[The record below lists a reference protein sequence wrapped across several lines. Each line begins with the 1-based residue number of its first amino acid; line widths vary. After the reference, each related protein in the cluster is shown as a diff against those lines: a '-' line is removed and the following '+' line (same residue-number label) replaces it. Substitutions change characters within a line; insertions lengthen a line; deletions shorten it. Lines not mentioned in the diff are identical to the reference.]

1 MIWYIQRVYPVVALL
16 LSFFSNPFPFF
27 YMTIRPEIIA
37 DLQRNRNNWLAVRN
51 NKSLSNAQNN
61 EYDAHLKTNRVS
73 LRRDNCSGSGWIVNF
88 KLRGLYYRTL
98 SDN

>member
-1 MIWYIQRVYPVVALL
+1 MIWYMQRFTLL
-16 LSFFSNPFPFF
+16 LPCYYPFSQTLSHFL

-37 DLQRNRNNWLAVRN
+37 DLQRNRNNWFAVRN

-73 LRRDNCSGSGWIVNF
+73 LGRDNYSGSGWIVNF
-88 KLRGLYYRTL
+88 KLRGLYYRTQ